1 MPLVFKKKTYSIIIK
16 INGIFIYQVTQVNL
30 KLVNLD
36 MVFSI
41 AVAIV
46 EIVYLLLFAQNVNYR
61 FLRNHL
67 ILQVISLI
75 SNLTNRRLRFRGG

>member
-1 MPLVFKKKTYSIIIK
+1 MPLVLKKKTYSIIIK

-75 SNLTNRRLRFRGG
+75 SNLTNRRFRFRGG

>member
-1 MPLVFKKKTYSIIIK
+1 MPLVLKKKTYSIIIK